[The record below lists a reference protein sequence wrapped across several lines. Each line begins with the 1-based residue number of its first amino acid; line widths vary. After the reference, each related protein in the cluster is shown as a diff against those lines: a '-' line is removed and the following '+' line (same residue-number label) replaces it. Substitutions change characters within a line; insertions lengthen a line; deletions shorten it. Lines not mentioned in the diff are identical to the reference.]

1 MSRERHDGHTAAAA
15 LQPAARHWQSF
26 DAARRGKKRLS
37 VICITS
43 RVPPP
48 GYPYPHTRGRNPMA
62 ILIRAA
68 RRFFHRDGMRCSGTE
83 FCAFGL

>member
-1 MSRERHDGHTAAAA
+1 MSRERPDGHTAAAA

-26 DAARRGKKRLS
+26 DAARRGKAPFCDLHH
-37 VICITS
+37 IAGATA
-43 RVPPP
+43 
-48 GYPYPHTRGRNPMA
+48 GLGYPHTRERNPMA